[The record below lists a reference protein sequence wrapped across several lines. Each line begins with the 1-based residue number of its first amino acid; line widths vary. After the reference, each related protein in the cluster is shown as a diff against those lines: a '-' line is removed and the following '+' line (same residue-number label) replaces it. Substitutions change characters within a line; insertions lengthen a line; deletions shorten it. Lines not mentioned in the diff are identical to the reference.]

1 MRRACRKKIR
11 ASPDLGYRVVIWIG
25 SKEERY
31 KQQEGR
37 RGRESRSRLEL
48 VQAGCAFCADK
59 KNPGAIATIKP
70 GHQTRN
76 GYINKCF
83 TAKTNYGVCKLADI

>member
-1 MRRACRKKIR
+1 MA
-11 ASPDLGYRVVIWIG
+11 
-25 SKEERY
+25 
-31 KQQEGR
+31 QEV
-37 RGRESRSRLEL
+37 EAAARSDG
-48 VQAGCAFCADK
+48 GCAGKGRQKGADK
-59 KNPGAIATIKP
+59 KNPGAIATTGP

>member
-1 MRRACRKKIR
+1 MVQT
-11 ASPDLGYRVVIWIG
+11 GG
-25 SKEERY
+25 EEV
-31 KQQEGR
+31 EAVGR
-37 RGRESRSRLEL
+37 SDGDVLARGKPKS
-48 VQAGCAFCADK
+48 ADK
-59 KNPGAIATIKP
+59 KNPGAIATTGP